1 MYLFGGV
8 QWVSSSSSP
17 SLTLFR
23 LLLKPFLPANPF
35 LLWTVLPIYV

>member
-1 MYLFGGV
+1 MYLFGWGAV
-8 QWVSSSSSP
+8 GLFVLIT
-17 SLTLFR
+17 LTLFR